1 MRTAHALSPAARA
14 CAHSSGAWQPTR
26 RSASLRHGPGRRNS
40 LRQAPGLPRELPRD
54 CPPRSPRTRIN
65 APASDRLSRSAL
77 TTRTTASALRQRSS
91 RDCSVQK
98 GSFLSARAPA
108 PAPPLK
114 RPPPAATLRC
124 SDRRGAPTRAAT
136 PRLLQWTISDS
147 AMLSAAMRS
156 GAVAS
161 RQKQPCWLRADAGV
175 ALSRARSFWLA
186 GPACRAN
193 ETTGGS
199 SRVVWWRMGAVSARC
214 ATCRAPRATPQ

>member
-91 RDCSVQK
+91 RHCSVQK

-136 PRLLQWTISDS
+136 PRLLQWTKFSSEATRPTGEPACAGPHD
-147 AMLSAAMRS
+147 R
-156 GAVAS
+156 V
-161 RQKQPCWLRADAGV
+161 RGV
-175 ALSRARSFWLA
+175 AIVRHQTEAGKCLVAIGIAGLRPVGTIALEECNRRAA
-186 GPACRAN
+186 GTVRPSCTAAFGR
-193 ETTGGS
+193 
-199 SRVVWWRMGAVSARC
+199 
-214 ATCRAPRATPQ
+214 

>member
-77 TTRTTASALRQRSS
+77 TTRTTARALRQRSS

-136 PRLLQWTISDS
+136 PRLLQWTTDESQGVLGRTFRGSDGS
-147 AMLSAAMRS
+147 GTGSVGAWNVFCEPGFGPGVVVCAVFAGICAAR
-156 GAVAS
+156 GS
-161 RQKQPCWLRADAGV
+161 RRGCREWVCGV
-175 ALSRARSFWLA
+175 RLLIRR
-186 GPACRAN
+186 G
-193 ETTGGS
+193 
-199 SRVVWWRMGAVSARC
+199 
-214 ATCRAPRATPQ
+214 